1 MKTNPADKLRKLADG
16 MAAKIEELSRCS
28 DQRPT
33 PRRMRMEDARLQ
45 KRDGLR
51 NAQAILYRL
60 AEYWDGGNIPAVLVG
75 VKTKK
80 DAEIL
85 DYAINRD
92 NYGRA
97 FSSYQAEFAKMGI
110 TTADELAQAKQLL
123 VANAAPI
130 DDTANKIRQLE
141 YQIMGNKSTEFFPTP
156 SAIVDMMLAELENLG
171 ISGGRLL
178 EPSAGNGRLADAAR
192 DAGYYVECVEVNG
205 ILRQILELKG
215 HKLVGQDFS
224 DFEDRDGYDAVLM
237 NPPFSEETDHIR
249 WAFDLLKPGGALVA
263 VASPKLKFHTTKRYA
278 DFAAFVEQYGGY
290 VDLPANAFAKELNS
304 TGVATVLITLTKP

>member
-16 MAAKIEELSRCS
+16 MTAKIDELSRCS

-60 AEYWDGGNIPAVLVG
+60 AEYWESGEVPAVLSG

-92 NYGRA
+92 TYGRA
-97 FSSYQAEFAKMGI
+97 FGSYQAEFAKMGI

-123 VANAAPI
+123 AANAAPV
-130 DDTANKIRQLE
+130 DDTANQIRRLE

-156 SAIVDMMLAELENLG
+156 LPIVDMMLAELETLD

-192 DAGYYVECVEVNG
+192 NAGYYVECVEVNG
-205 ILRQILELKG
+205 ILRQILELKA
-215 HKLVGQDFS
+215 HKLVGWDFAN
-224 DFEDRDGYDAVLM
+224 FEDSDGYDVVLM

-249 WAFDLLKPGGALVA
+249 RAFDLLKPNGLLVA
-263 VASPKLKFHTTKRYA
+263 VASPKLKFRTTKKYT
-278 DFAAFVEQYGGY
+278 DFAAFVDQYGGF
-290 VDLPANAFAKELNS
+290 VDLPDNVFAKELNS
-304 TGVATVLITLTKP
+304 TGVSTVLITLTKP